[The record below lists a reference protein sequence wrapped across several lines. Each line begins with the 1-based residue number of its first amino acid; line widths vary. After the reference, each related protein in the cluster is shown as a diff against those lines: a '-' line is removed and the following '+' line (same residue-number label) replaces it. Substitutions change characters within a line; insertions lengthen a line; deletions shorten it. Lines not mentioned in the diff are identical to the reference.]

1 MRLARDRAG
10 GCTPGE
16 PLSCLRQERV
26 RGRTGQAAFL
36 PAARAG
42 AWPHG
47 TGRFLAYGKSGK
59 HHTAARRKHAG
70 VYGRPILLARLAA
83 GRSCL
88 FLGLAAGEA
97 SPAPPGRGLRPLPT
111 PLRGALPPRPP
122 NGGKCPPSPPLK
134 GRGPLLRGKGK
145 TRAFD
150 REKMTHRS
158 ARLAAG
164 RSCLFLGLVAA
175 PWPPKGGGV
184 PPYPPL
190 TGRVAPAGRAALLPA
205 ARAESLMLQLGGN
218 TRTRAEDLHRPS
230 VSERP
235 KARNKVLCQAF
246 FQESGGRLAG
256 GGAGGVGEGGQLT
269 GGVVHSPAEILRPL
283 AVQLQNHRV
292 SGEGFGAVVL
302 ADSLDFPV

>member
-1 MRLARDRAG
+1 MSVLGTRCGGGLPRAPREGAAPPSNPSKG
-10 GCTPGE
+10 GLC
-16 PLSCLRQERV
+16 PLDP
-26 RGRTGQAAFL
+26 RTG
-36 PAARAG
+36 G

-47 TGRFLAYGKSGK
+47 TSRLLAYGKGGGLHPRQAALLRAARAGVAPRASRFLAYGKSGK

-70 VYGRPILLARLAA
+70 VYGRPTLSARLAA
-83 GRSCL
+83 GGSCP
-88 FLGLAAGEA
+88 FLELVAGEA

-122 NGGKCPPSPPLK
+122 NGGRC
-134 GRGPLLRGKGK
+134 
-145 TRAFD
+145 
-150 REKMTHRS
+150 
-158 ARLAAG
+158 
-164 RSCLFLGLVAA
+164 
-175 PWPPKGGGV
+175 

-190 TGRVAPAGRAALLPA
+190 KDRDSAKSTGQNKATTRALK
-205 ARAESLMLQLGGN
+205 ESI
-218 TRTRAEDLHRPS
+218 RTRVR
-230 VSERP
+230 RP
-235 KARNKVLCQAF
+235 KRRARRKVLCQAF

-256 GGAGGVGEGGQLT
+256 GGAGGVGEGGQFT

>member
-1 MRLARDRAG
+1 MRGRIGQAAFLPTARAG
-10 GCTPGE
+10 AWPHRTGRLLAYGKGGCVAAQDKP
-16 PLSCLRQERV
+16 PSCLRQGRV

-36 PAARAG
+36 PTARAG

-47 TGRFLAYGKSGK
+47 TSRFLAYGKSGK

-83 GRSCL
+83 GGSCP

-97 SPAPPGRGLRPLPT
+97 SPAPPGRGLCPLPS

-122 NGGKCPPSPPLK
+122 NGGKCPPYPPLK

-190 TGRVAPAGRAALLPA
+190 TGRVAPAGRAAFLPT
-205 ARAESLMLQLGGN
+205 ARAGAWPHRTSRLLAYGKGGCV
-218 TRTRAEDLHRPS
+218 TARDRPPSCLRQGRVRGRTGQAAFLPTARAG
-230 VSERP
+230 VSC
-235 KARNKVLCQAF
+235 L
-246 FQESGGRLAG
+246 
-256 GGAGGVGEGGQLT
+256 
-269 GGVVHSPAEILRPL
+269 
-283 AVQLQNHRV
+283 
-292 SGEGFGAVVL
+292 
-302 ADSLDFPV
+302 